1 MTCLVNLLSYF
12 TITLS
17 VVSSLVAPPL
27 GHIPPPPPR
36 VPPPFLGFYSYYPP
50 SQVDTPSYTSTTL
63 PPLPSSPPRSPAHP
77 HTPPPPPADD
87 PVSEEKKTTA
97 VKLKFGSSQ
106 GLKRSNAPTISVQLK
121 PSQVSVCACV
131 CVSVCK
137 MMNKHAVDV
146 YTIALVKARYC
157 SFFDSVS
164 GKNNFN
170 KHAAHKRI

>member
-77 HTPPPPPADD
+77 HTPPPPPPADD

-121 PSQVSVCACV
+121 PSQVSVCACA

-146 YTIALVKARYC
+146 YTIALVKSRYC
-157 SFFDSVS
+157 NFFDSVS
-164 GKNNFN
+164 GKNNF
-170 KHAAHKRI
+170 AAHKRI